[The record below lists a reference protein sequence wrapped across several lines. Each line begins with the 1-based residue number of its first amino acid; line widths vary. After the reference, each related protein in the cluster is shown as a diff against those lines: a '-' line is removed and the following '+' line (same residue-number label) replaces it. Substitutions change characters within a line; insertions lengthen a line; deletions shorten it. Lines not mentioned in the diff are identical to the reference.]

1 MNNSIIPQTDPQYK
15 IDPQHIIPAP
25 EGTTYTV
32 AGMEFS
38 VTGYAKLNGNLT
50 PVIDFPQMSDYK
62 WQYNCLMDRIENP
75 EKYAATGEDV
85 MAKIEH
91 LKMWLIENK
100 HKANPNDPIYNE
112 DIAVKIS
119 A

>member
-1 MNNSIIPQTDPQYK
+1 MNTIELPQVTPSG
-15 IDPQHIIPAP
+15 ITPAP

-32 AGMEFS
+32 AGKEFPII
-38 VTGYAKLNGNLT
+38 GYT
-50 PVIDFPQMSDYK
+50 DFKGKAVPLVDIPMMSDYK
-62 WQYNCLMDRIENP
+62 WQYNCLMDRIEDP

-91 LKMWLIENK
+91 LKKWLVENR

>member
-1 MNNSIIPQTDPQYK
+1 MNNSVIPQIY
-15 IDPQHIIPAP
+15 PQHIIPAP

-32 AGMEFS
+32 AGKEFP
-38 VTGYAKLNGNLT
+38 VIGYADFNGKT
-50 PVIDFPQMSDYK
+50 VPWVDIPMMSDYK

-75 EKYAATGEDV
+75 EKYAAIGEDV
-85 MAKIEH
+85 TEKIEH
-91 LKMWLIENK
+91 LKMWLVENK

-112 DIAVKIS
+112 DIAVKVS